1 MPYNPPKTFITS
13 SGAYTD
19 SKGSGLIGA
28 MPADE
33 KEFDVMGGLWK
44 PDGRS
49 KVSASQDGAGKRYV
63 LNNSSY
69 QQAFPVYGQL
79 PPPNIKP
86 RAQFSQGWAK
96 F

>member
-44 PDGRS
+44 PDGRGN
-49 KVSASQDGAGKRYV
+49 VSVS
-63 LNNSSY
+63 
-69 QQAFPVYGQL
+69 
-79 PPPNIKP
+79 
-86 RAQFSQGWAK
+86 
-96 F
+96 

>member
-49 KVSASQDGAGKRYV
+49 KVSAS
-63 LNNSSY
+63 
-69 QQAFPVYGQL
+69 
-79 PPPNIKP
+79 
-86 RAQFSQGWAK
+86 
-96 F
+96 